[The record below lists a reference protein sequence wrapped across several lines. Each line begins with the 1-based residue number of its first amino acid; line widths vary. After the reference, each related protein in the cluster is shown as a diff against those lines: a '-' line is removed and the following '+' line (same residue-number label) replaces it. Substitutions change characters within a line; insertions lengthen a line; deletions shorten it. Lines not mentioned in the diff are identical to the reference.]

1 MTRLFGSLGLSTK
14 IIAVVTTVLV
24 VVVGVNYAVFI
35 DGYDDLG
42 EQLLLEKATA
52 FTAIIDEVQANGVA
66 QLDEGIIDR
75 EALLERAKERERAG
89 VALRNT
95 EYFNSIP
102 LVSAWRTGERSAR
115 AQNFDFRVVSF
126 NARFDDHRPQ
136 RGTMS
141 ADLLSELERQVAA
154 GGQNMVSRYDASSNS
169 MYVLRSL
176 HVHPSA
182 IAYGHPLLTD
192 AEVQAGNN
200 SGRAVDGAYE
210 LVIPLDDLDATV
222 AGFTSRA
229 AMMTV
234 PLVVVALAGFVWIL
248 RVLLTRPINSMVT
261 MVRDI
266 AEGEGDLTK
275 RLNLERKDEIGQL
288 AGWFDTFM
296 QRLQTLIGDV
306 AGATR
311 EVASAST
318 EIAASSEELATGI
331 NEQDAQI
338 TQISAA
344 MEEMSA
350 SVVEVARKSADAAK
364 NADESGKIAHEG
376 GEVVGRTIE
385 GMHGIRDAVSDSADS
400 VAELGKKGEQIGQ
413 IVAVINDIADQ
424 TNLLALNAAIE
435 AARAG
440 EHGRGFAVVAD
451 EVRKLAERTQR
462 ATEEIGDSIQIIQVE
477 TKQAVERMNIGSE
490 QVKTGAD
497 LATQAG
503 DSLQRIV
510 TSASDVAAMIQTIA
524 AAAEQQAATSEEVS
538 KSIES
543 ISAVTRQSS
552 EGVGQAATAAAQL
565 SSKAE
570 QLQALVGRFKIA
582 D

>member
-42 EQLLLEKATA
+42 EQLMLEKAVA
-52 FTAIIDEVQANGVA
+52 FTAIIDEVQANEVA
-66 QLDEGIIDR
+66 QIEEGVVDLPRLR
-75 EALLERAKERERAG
+75 EEAMKLERNGTPLRE
-89 VALRNT
+89 T
-95 EYFNSIP
+95 PYFDAIP
-102 LVSAWRTGERSAR
+102 LVGAWNTGERAAR
-115 AQNFDFRVVSF
+115 AQNFEFGVVSF
-126 NARFDDHRPQ
+126 NARFDDLRPQ
-136 RGTMS
+136 RGSLS
-141 ADLLSELERQVAA
+141 AELLSELERQVGS
-154 GGQNMVSRYDASSNS
+154 GGANMVSRYDAASNS
-169 MYVLRSL
+169 IYVLRSL

-182 IAYGHPLLTD
+182 ITYGHPLLTD
-192 AEVQAGNN
+192 AEVRAGNN

-210 LVIPLDDLDATV
+210 LVIPLNELDATV

-229 AMMTV
+229 AMLTV
-234 PLVVVALAGFVWIL
+234 PLVIVALGGFVWIL
-248 RVLLTRPINSMVT
+248 RVLLTRPINSMVA

-331 NEQDAQI
+331 SEQDAQI

-385 GMHGIRDAVSDSADS
+385 GMHGIRAAVSDSADS
-400 VAELGKKGEQIGQ
+400 VTELGKKGEQIGQ

-490 QVKTGAD
+490 QVRTGAD

-503 DSLQRIV
+503 ESLQRIV

-538 KSIES
+538 KNIES